1 MKRMKRLA
9 KHEGFGNVVVEEAD
23 VPQIGAREILVRIH
37 RSLISRGSEIGGRYR
52 KETAV
57 DPQIMGY
64 SAAGVV
70 EAVGKEVGNIAVGD
84 RAMVVAPHAEYGV
97 GKMDWL
103 DGAAC
108 AKLPDAISFEHA
120 TFIPLATSSVGW
132 ARSACIKEGDTVA
145 ILGQGLV
152 GLLCLQT
159 VREMKPG
166 KVVAVDALDMRCAL
180 AAKLGAD
187 VVVNVSKQDPVKA
200 VREATGGKGADVV
213 MDCVGGPAGV
223 KSFAQAQDMVK
234 GGGVVQVVGLYQESP
249 LPLEAGKIQGK
260 LVVGDTACV
269 TYAVSL
275 HKAGATTWLL
285 DTPVPVTLSLPGRSP
300 AKVAPG
306 QEGRAANMTL
316 KPLAPCRVEIGFTNG
331 R

>member
-23 VPQIGAREILVRIH
+23 VPQIGPREVLVRIH

-64 SAAGVV
+64 SAAGIV
-70 EAVGKEVGNIAVGD
+70 EAIGKAVDNIAVGD

-108 AKLPDAISFEHA
+108 TKLPDAVSFEHA

-132 ARSACIKEGDTVA
+132 ARSACIKDGDTVV

-159 VREMKPG
+159 VRELKPG
-166 KVVAVDALDMRCAL
+166 KVIAVDALDMRCAL

-223 KSFAQAQDMVK
+223 KSFAQAQDMVR
-234 GGGVVQVVGLYQESP
+234 GGGVIQVVGLYQESP
-249 LPLEAGKIQGK
+249 LPLDAGKIQGK
-260 LVVGDTACV
+260 LIVGGIRCPEKRTEMLKA
-269 TYAVSL
+269 AVAMMLDGRIRVADMITHRFSL
-275 HKAGATTWLL
+275 DDAPDAFKLL
-285 DTPVPVTLSLPGRSP
+285 HDRLSE
-300 AKVAPG
+300 A
-306 QEGRAANMTL
+306 
-316 KPLAPCRVEIGFTNG
+316 IGVILECD
-331 R
+331 